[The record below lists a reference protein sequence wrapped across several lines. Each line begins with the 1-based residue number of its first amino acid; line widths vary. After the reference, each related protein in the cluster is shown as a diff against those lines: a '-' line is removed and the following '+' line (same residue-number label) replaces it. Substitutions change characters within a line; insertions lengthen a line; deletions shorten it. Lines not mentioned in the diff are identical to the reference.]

1 MIYFKVGED
10 VKELEDTPQMREAIN
25 LDKQIATQA
34 GLKAEVYEDANL
46 PDEIKLSLGKIT
58 QQQLDALKAEEIKQK
73 RIIEIISRLWEI
85 DQDCI
90 RALRAIAAKKNKP
103 ADDEKVKNLDDEAD
117 TLRAELS
124 TLQEA
129 K

>member
-25 LDKQIATQA
+25 LDKQIANQA
-34 GLKAEVYEDANL
+34 G
-46 PDEIKLSLGKIT
+46 
-58 QQQLDALKAEEIKQK
+58 LKAEEIKQK
-73 RIIEIISRLWEI
+73 RINEIISRLWEI

>member
-103 ADDEKVKNLDDEAD
+103 ADDAKVKNLDDEAD